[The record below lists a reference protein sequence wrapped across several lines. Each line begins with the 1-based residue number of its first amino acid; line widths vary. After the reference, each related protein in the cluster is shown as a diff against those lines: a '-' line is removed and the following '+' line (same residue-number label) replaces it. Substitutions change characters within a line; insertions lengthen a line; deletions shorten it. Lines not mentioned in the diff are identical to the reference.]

1 MNQKLTTITA
11 ELQAHPHYAWVFE
24 LLKEGVEV
32 FVVGGKV
39 RDTLLER
46 ECHDYDFVVRG
57 MNAEALQLFLSK
69 HGEVNVVGK
78 SFGVFIFVPKGSDI
92 AGIEIALPRTETSF
106 NTGGYHDFDVT
117 ADPTLPIERDL
128 ERRDFTINAMAF
140 NVATGELI
148 DPFDGQ
154 GDLERRLIRAVGDA
168 ATRFGEDYTR
178 MTRAVRFAAQLDFTI
193 EPDTLAALTT
203 HAQHILK
210 TPVERTQQELNKIL
224 LSGNVEHGFT
234 YLEQTGLVHHILPEI
249 AENIGVEQGKAH
261 IYTVYT
267 HLVKAAQ
274 FASSKGYSLD
284 IVLAALFHDCGKKRT
299 KQIINGVDTYYQHE
313 YVGEAMAREA
323 LNRLKYPKATVQKVS
338 HLVRNHMFY
347 YNMGEVSD
355 AGVRRLIAKVGPEH
369 INDLIRLRMADRKG
383 MGRPK
388 AKPFKLQ
395 ELERRIT
402 ILQTDPISVNMLAI
416 DGDEMMELL
425 QIGPSIRLK
434 YLKQAL
440 LAEVLEDP
448 SKNANDYLR
457 QRVQEL
463 HKLSDD
469 ELQALGPDL
478 EREERERQQALL
490 KKFKGVS

>member
-1 MNQKLTTITA
+1 MNQKLATITTD
-11 ELQAHPHYAWVFE
+11 LKAHPHFAWVFE
-24 LLKEGVEV
+24 LLKEGAEV

-46 ECHDYDFVVRG
+46 ACNDYDFVVRG
-57 MNAEALQLFLSK
+57 MNAETLQSFLNK

-106 NTGGYHDFDVT
+106 NTGGYHDFEVT
-117 ADPTLPIERDL
+117 ADPSLPIERDL

-140 NVATGELI
+140 NIATGELI

-178 MTRAVRFAAQLDFTI
+178 MMRGVRFAAQLDFTI
-193 EPDTLAALTT
+193 EPDTLAALTA
-203 HAQHILK
+203 HAQHILE
-210 TPVERTQQELNKIL
+210 TPVERTQQELNKL
-224 LSGNVEHGFT
+224 LVSGNVEHGFA
-234 YLEQTGLVHHILPEI
+234 YLEQTGLLHHILPEI

-274 FASSKGYSLD
+274 FASSKGYPLEL
-284 IVLAALFHDCGKKRT
+284 VMAALFHDCGKKRT
-299 KQIINGVDTYYQHE
+299 REIINGVDTYYQHE
-313 YVGEAMAREA
+313 YVGEVMTRQA

-347 YNMGEVSD
+347 YTMGEVSD

-448 SKNANDYLR
+448 GKNTNEYLR

-463 HKLSDD
+463 HSLSDD
-469 ELQALGPDL
+469 ELQELSPDL
-478 EREERERQQALL
+478 DKEERERQKALL
-490 KKFKGVS
+490 KHFKGVS